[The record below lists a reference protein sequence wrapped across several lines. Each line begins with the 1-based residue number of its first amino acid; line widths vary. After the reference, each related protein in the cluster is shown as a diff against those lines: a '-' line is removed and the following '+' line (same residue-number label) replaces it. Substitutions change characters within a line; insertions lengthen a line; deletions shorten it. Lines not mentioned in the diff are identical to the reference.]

1 MLPPSLP
8 RVDVELYPVNNVPR
22 RVGKPQAPFDIDCEA
37 SPSTFR
43 IAEVTI
49 KLISPG
55 WRIETEDTIQQE
67 AINRKMT
74 ARTGRVPIRHQPP
87 SRIRRTLSHPTLGR
101 ANSGVAQVESIAFN
115 PENTKTSHGW

>member
-67 AINRKMT
+67 AINRKMVKET
-74 ARTGRVPIRHQPP
+74 SYSFRVNTGADQRTVDSKNGSSTHT
-87 SRIRRTLSHPTLGR
+87 SSASESDK
-101 ANSGVAQVESIAFN
+101 ANIISSDPWTCE
-115 PENTKTSHGW
+115 